1 MNKALKRIKFVAKF
15 WKFLPFLKDYFLS
28 NEVRIQ
34 QKVLPVL
41 LLIGYIALPFDLIP
55 DFLSIFGVTDDI
67 LIGTFILQRII
78 KNAPESIKGKYEL
91 TKL

>member
-15 WKFLPFLKDYFLS
+15 WKFIPFLKDYFLS
-28 NEVRIQ
+28 NEVKIQ

-55 DFLSIFGVTDDI
+55 DFFSIFGVTDDI

-78 KNAPESIKGKYEL
+78 KNAPESLKGKYDL
-91 TKL
+91 KKL